1 MGQRAPAWPAGIES
15 AILTGR
21 AGPAGQPSHSSTAGM
36 LAPRWLASAVT
47 AVYVTSQEARA
58 QARNRHRHRPRLQ
71 PRLRRTAT
79 VDGAGQPVVFTHPPW
94 VPTPVAQAALV
105 LRADH
110 LKHHVK
116 CDSCE
121 YILVLES
128 LLTNWRMKVVWKEL
142 SKRRREN
149 YRSTKAF
156 KYQSQLSWIGPDDAD
171 SSQNNAMR
179 SLLYFVLNHAVNGAR
194 VMTRAEVLMLHS
206 RLLNEAETLRTAA
219 TLIRRRNPNQAAAA
233 QVNDDTAR
241 ACEADAALLAADESN
256 RLVVER
262 RRGDGQ
268 ARCFAILL
276 AGRFRQLF
284 GSPMYG
290 LTATVVS
297 VALRRQITNRAVR
310 EWCSTPSG

>member
-1 MGQRAPAWPAGIES
+1 M
-15 AILTGR
+15 
-21 AGPAGQPSHSSTAGM
+21 
-36 LAPRWLASAVT
+36 
-47 AVYVTSQEARA
+47 
-58 QARNRHRHRPRLQ
+58 N
-71 PRLRRTAT
+71 
-79 VDGAGQPVVFTHPPW
+79 
-94 VPTPVAQAALV
+94 
-105 LRADH
+105 
-110 LKHHVK
+110 
-116 CDSCE
+116 
-121 YILVLES
+121 
-128 LLTNWRMKVVWKEL
+128 VVWKEI

-149 YRSTKAF
+149 YRPTKTF
-156 KYQSQLSWIGPDDAD
+156 KYRSQLSWIGPDDAD

-179 SLLYFVLNHAVNGAR
+179 SLLYFVLNHAVSGAR
-194 VMTRAEVLMLHS
+194 VMTRAEVLTLRS
-206 RLLNEAETLRTAA
+206 RLLNEAETLRTGA

-241 ACEADAALLAADESN
+241 ACEADAALLAADGSN

-262 RRGDGQ
+262 RRGDGH

-276 AGRFRQLF
+276 ADRFRQLF